1 MFYFNACLP
10 TTSPFF
16 KSAGKVFHD
25 AIIHYSSSKCTS
37 RLRAQSLGYSP
48 RPSMMLLAKIAHC
61 PWRPTTTRSLYNG
74 PHNPSFRARNAIG
87 TERRPRREDPP
98 PPPTPGAVRIDS
110 AEGGVRQPSLGGGGG
125 GGGLNGRMS
134 PTAGR
139 PVCGPFS
146 SSCGTRTPTSTAGVY
161 SPACAGGHW
170 PPVRHR
176 RRHRNRRRRRRRRR
190 NRHAAAAVE
199 SNALLLPPPP
209 PPPPPPTVSLCRQH
223 GRERARRRPAHAAGV
238 RREAR
243 DDAPPPPPPPPP
255 QY

>member
-1 MFYFNACLP
+1 MGLIIR
-10 TTSPFF
+10 PFVLEIP
-16 KSAGKVFHD
+16 SVPRGDHD
-25 AIIHYSSSKCTS
+25 EKT
-37 RLRAQSLGYSP
+37 
-48 RPSMMLLAKIAHC
+48 
-61 PWRPTTTRSLYNG
+61 
-74 PHNPSFRARNAIG
+74 
-87 TERRPRREDPP
+87 PP
-98 PPPTPGAVRIDS
+98 PPREPSGLIPRRAEFGSPLLAAGA
-110 AEGGVRQPSLGGGGG
+110 GGGE
-125 GGGLNGRMS
+125 NRRMS

-146 SSCGTRTPTSTAGVY
+146 SSCGTRTPTSTARVY